1 MKKLIFQTIV
11 LLTGIIAL
19 GSEAFA
25 GRRDRE
31 GFNFGTSFGYETGQ
45 DRNFASDTSST
56 KSNVDTSS
64 SSVSPYLGVVV
75 SEYFNLGISSI
86 FRSSSVHEREHNIAS
101 SQRVERD
108 KQINTKA
115 VNLFTRFLFG
125 ETMFF
130 ELGAGLY
137 DQSLNIHNEYL
148 SDYDNGAFDGQREDY
163 TVRGIGTG
171 YHMGGGIEVPINR
184 GFYFTSSYIVRVYNL
199 RNYRGN
205 GDLGAKVGYN
215 QKRDISFG
223 LSHYVQ

>member
-1 MKKLIFQTIV
+1 MKKPVLHIFVFAVATV
-11 LLTGIIAL
+11 AL
-19 GSEAFA
+19 ATEAFA

-45 DRNFASDTSST
+45 DRNFASDSSST
-56 KSNVDTSS
+56 KSNVDSSS
-64 SSVSPYLGVVV
+64 SSVSPYIGVVI
-75 SEYFNLGISSI
+75 SDYFNLGISSI
-86 FRSSSVHEREHNIAS
+86 FRTASTHDREHNLAS
-101 SQRVERD
+101 NQRIERD
-108 KQINTKA
+108 KQVNTKA
-115 VNLFTRFLFG
+115 VSLFTRFLFG

-148 SDYDNGAFDGQREDY
+148 SDFDNGAFNGQREDY

-171 YHMGGGIEVPINR
+171 YHMGGGVEIPINR